1 MNESL
6 MIILCFIFSA
16 LFSGL
21 ETGCYSLNRIRLKRR
36 VLERDKNAIRVQ
48 RFIARPYRFMFTV
61 LIGNNIAIYLLSS
74 QTTNIF
80 LRKGFN
86 TNELLFGIIPWNAEI
101 LATLILVFPVFIFC
115 EILPKNYFRLW
126 ADKWMYFLSYLT
138 EIIITILIPL
148 TWTIEFLYSFLKN
161 DFRSK
166 PTKLDYQVSK
176 SILKEQLVGGI
187 NNGVLTSDQSEMI
200 DKVMTMNNSYIK
212 ENMMP
217 IKKIPII
224 SKNATV
230 ADFKKILHKS
240 NLNDVFVRNRN
251 QIIGYVSSRNI
262 VLNNLNDDDKIFP
275 LLQNITNININKSF
289 KLTLNQLKEL
299 RSDYAVV
306 TNKYGISEGVV
317 NFEDIANYIVK
328 I

>member
-1 MNESL
+1 MNEGL

-115 EILPKNYFRLW
+115 EILPKNYFRFHRTGKGGDRRVEDIGQFRGIIPSDSICGCCVMFKTSIVKKAIKDYPKRKTVLDEDFFFGPEDMELSHRIKRYGKILVNLDYYAYHKVSQSIHVSGVKSNIYFATIGW
-126 ADKWMYFLSYLT
+126 LLITKKICNNKDQIITRTFFLLRAILHIIKLFYKKDKEMHIGFLLGLKDYFL
-138 EIIITILIPL
+138 
-148 TWTIEFLYSFLKN
+148 
-161 DFRSK
+161 
-166 PTKLDYQVSK
+166 
-176 SILKEQLVGGI
+176 
-187 NNGVLTSDQSEMI
+187 
-200 DKVMTMNNSYIK
+200 
-212 ENMMP
+212 
-217 IKKIPII
+217 
-224 SKNATV
+224 
-230 ADFKKILHKS
+230 
-240 NLNDVFVRNRN
+240 
-251 QIIGYVSSRNI
+251 
-262 VLNNLNDDDKIFP
+262 
-275 LLQNITNININKSF
+275 
-289 KLTLNQLKEL
+289 
-299 RSDYAVV
+299 
-306 TNKYGISEGVV
+306 KY
-317 NFEDIANYIVK
+317 
-328 I
+328 